1 MLKKLFVICAALAIL
16 VGCSCN
22 NSKKTEV
29 RPEGYYTFE
38 QALAIAD
45 SAVACY
51 NSATLYEVETTCY
64 VDGEGNIQA
73 LVPADGTNIIYYYL
87 YEDVSA
93 DALVVEQAD
102 STTEVYTLAAEHAE
116 ECGTLVV
123 TFDSALNPSV
133 QEVHSPWCEDR
144 LIKGRSFITLE
155 QAVADLY
162 ASDIVKPKTGI
173 LTLRHALYPGV
184 VEPEYI
190 FGSNGENLYI
200 VVGAYSGKVY
210 EKE

>member
-1 MLKKLFVICAALAIL
+1 MFKKLFVICAALATI
-16 VGCSCN
+16 VSCSCN

-29 RPEGYYTFE
+29 VPEGYYTFE
-38 QALAIAD
+38 QALAVAD
-45 SAVACY
+45 SVVAGY

-87 YEDVSA
+87 YEDVPT
-93 DALVVEQAD
+93 DGLVVEQAD
-102 STTEVYTLAAEHAE
+102 STTEVYTLAAEYAE

-123 TFDSALNPSV
+123 TFDSELNPSV

-144 LIKGRSFITLE
+144 LIKGRSFMTLE
-155 QAVADLY
+155 QAVTNLY
-162 ASDIVKPKTGI
+162 ASDIVKPKTGV
-173 LTLRHALYPGV
+173 LTLRHALYPSV

-190 FGSNGENLYI
+190 FGNNSEGLY
-200 VVGAYSGKVY
+200 VAVGAYSGKVY